1 MSASREAV
9 ILVPG
14 FFAKAQD
21 DYLDKL
27 LTIGLTSRLEN
38 YRVDVEREPI
48 KIAGQTGRRF
58 TAYSQTN
65 QEKVLDIYEAYWLD
79 LMEKLGEK
87 PPKEQILRGLYLF
100 IYCFTF
106 KFWIMAKQS
115 RVLFIQLMIVMFL
128 VALWYYG
135 IIAVTLTAI
144 GQNSS
149 TLGFSLPPEWAK
161 TLAQVGQEM
170 GGWSGWVIASILLS
184 LLPTPVNVLVNQ
196 IDFTTRYLQDEA
208 ELELGCV
215 RDRIRLRIKMML
227 DDVLK
232 HGDYEKVTIVGH
244 SHGVTIAVDLLADY
258 YNPTQI
264 PIRLISLGGL
274 MELYSYKAQWVSEE
288 TIKCLN
294 NSAVQEWADY
304 YSKQDWL
311 CTKTPIPKAE
321 NTQKLKSNLIRF
333 KAPLSKQ
340 LSGETHISYFFD
352 QIVLEDL
359 LNFK

>member
-1 MSASREAV
+1 MSASKEAV
-9 ILVPG
+9 IMIPG

-27 LTIGLTSRLEN
+27 LAIGLTSRLEN

-87 PPKEQILRGLYLF
+87 PPKEQLLRGLYLF

-115 RVLFIQLMIVMFL
+115 RVLFLQLMIVMFL

-135 IIAVTLTAI
+135 IVAVTLTAI
-144 GQNSS
+144 GKAPD
-149 TLGFSLPPEWAK
+149 TLGFSIPPEWA
-161 TLAQVGQEM
+161 TVLGQIGQKM

-208 ELELGCV
+208 ELDVGCV
-215 RDRIRLRIKMML
+215 RDRIRLRIKMIL

-232 HGDYEKVTIVGH
+232 HGDYEKITIVGH

-258 YNPTQI
+258 YNPTQT

-274 MELYSYKAQWVSEE
+274 MELYSYKAQWVTEE

-294 NSAVQEWADY
+294 NSTVQEWNDY

-311 CTKTPIPKAE
+311 CTKTPIPKVD
-321 NTQKLKSNLIRF
+321 NVKKFRSNLIRF

-359 LNFK
+359 LNFD